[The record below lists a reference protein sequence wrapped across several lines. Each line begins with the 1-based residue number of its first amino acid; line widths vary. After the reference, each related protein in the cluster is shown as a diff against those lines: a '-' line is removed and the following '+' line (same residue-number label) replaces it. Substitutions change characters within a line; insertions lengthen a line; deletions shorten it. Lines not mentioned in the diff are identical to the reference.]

1 LSIDGFAMSAGEN
14 EAVTFVPITKQVG
27 EGLTITVRGDKP
39 LFILGRNGTGKS
51 ALVQSLVGVFGT
63 SVVYLPGSRPSYFDH
78 ELLSMTPVTRK
89 QYDVNS
95 VGWDRSPD
103 SRWHPISGTQRNEK
117 AVHDLETRE
126 AQYNTEAI
134 DEIKRDGAGS
144 AAISRLQAANSPLDQ
159 VNALLEIA
167 SLPVTLLMK
176 DGLKAKRGSDVFSI
190 AKMSDGERTAMILAA
205 EVVSAPAQ
213 SVFLIDEPE
222 LHLHRA
228 IVIPLLAALVSKRS
242 DCGFVVSTHELEL
255 PRAIQK
261 GTLLLVRGVTWAGG
275 AARSWDFDT
284 LTSVEEIPESLYTDI
299 LGSRQRMLFVEGT
312 DGNLDAAIYPL
323 LFDEVSVSS
332 RGSCRQVAEA
342 VIGIRAIN
350 EMHRVEA
357 LGLVDN
363 DAMNE
368 QQIADLEAKG
378 IYPMSVYSVESLYY
392 SKDVIDTVAQ
402 AQAQVQRCD
411 AASIVAD
418 ATAAVLKVLEDESVL
433 NHLAARLAER
443 AVHDCALRALPRR
456 GDLPKMEGEVIRV
469 EIRSPYGT
477 ELTRLKGFVAA
488 KSLHE
493 IVARYPVR
501 ESPIL
506 DVIAKGLRFRCRED
520 YEAAALTCVAASA
533 ALKQV
538 LRTKLGKLADRL
550 TSPPE
555 EVAT

>member
-1 LSIDGFAMSAGEN
+1 MSTDTA
-14 EAVTFVPITKQVG
+14 EAATFVPITKQVG
-27 EGLTITVRGDKP
+27 GGLTITVQGDKP

-51 ALVQSLVGVFGT
+51 ALVQSLVGVLGT
-63 SVVYLPGSRPSYFDH
+63 SVVYLPGSRPSYFDQ
-78 ELLSMTPVTRK
+78 EFFSMTPATRK
-89 QYDVNS
+89 QYDAQS
-95 VGWDRSPD
+95 AHWDRSPD
-103 SRWHPISGTQRNEK
+103 IRWHAMYGTQRNEK
-117 AVHDLETRE
+117 AVHDLQARE
-126 AQYNTEAI
+126 AQYNVDAI
-134 DEIKRDGAGS
+134 DEIKRDGVHS
-144 AAISRLQAANSPLDQ
+144 KAIARLQAANSPLDQ

-167 SLPVTLLMK
+167 SLPITLLMQ
-176 DGLKAKRGSDVFSI
+176 DGLKAKRGNDVFSI
-190 AKMSDGERTAMILAA
+190 AKMSDGERIATILAA

-213 SVFLIDEPE
+213 TVFLIDEPE

-228 IVIPLLAALVSKRS
+228 IVIPLLAALISKRP

-255 PRAIQK
+255 PRALQK
-261 GTLLLVRGVTWAGG
+261 GTLLLVRNVTWAGG
-275 AARSWDFDT
+275 AARSWDVDT
-284 LTSVEEIPESLYTDI
+284 LTSVEEIPESLYIDI

-312 DGNLDAAIYPL
+312 DGNLDAAIYPM

-342 VIGIRAIN
+342 VTGIRAIN

-363 DAMNE
+363 DAMSE
-368 QQIADLEAKG
+368 QQVADLEAKG

-392 SKDVIDTVAQ
+392 SKDVIDAVAQ

-411 AASIVAD
+411 AAGIVAD
-418 ATAAVLKVLEDESVL
+418 ATAAALKVLEDESVL

-456 GDLPKMEGEVIRV
+456 GDLPKMEGEVIRI
-469 EIRSPYGT
+469 EIRSPHGA
-477 ELTRLKGFVAA
+477 ELARLKDFVAA
-488 KSLHE
+488 DSLHE

-506 DVIAKGLRFRCRED
+506 DVIAKGLRFRRRED
-520 YEAAALTCVAASA
+520 YEAAALTCVAGSA

-538 LRTKLGKLADRL
+538 LRTKLGKLADHL
-550 TSPPE
+550 TRP
-555 EVAT
+555 ATDDASRI